1 MGLNSN
7 LDVCRYV
14 LQTKLCVLTKRICT
28 TSIVLPS
35 HFTGANLELQ
45 VIKVYPF
52 E

>member
-7 LDVCRYV
+7 SGVCRYV
-14 LQTKLCVLTKRICT
+14 LLKKLCILTKRICT
-28 TSIVLPS
+28 ISIVLPA

-45 VIKVYPF
+45 LIKVYPF